1 MRGKR
6 LATRLLALLALC
18 GACASLAWAQASPTT
33 TPVRPAPGGASGAAD
48 GEEAE
53 AGEGI
58 FGFLTYRFSAADH
71 APLTDAEAAE
81 LEEFAVSTL
90 PPLARLLRATRDR
103 EPQELRRR
111 LARIAPQLRFLR
123 RMTDADPRMGQLLV
137 QHFRNNF
144 LFQRAQNRWA
154 QGNLPDVQ
162 RRRIEDEVRRKAAEN
177 LRLEMRILDE
187 RARVLETQREELVA
201 QRIASLSAPDTDLTA
216 ERPDVR
222 EAVEE
227 LRAATTDEGRALA
240 EALLHERIDFQIQDE
255 IDTCLRR
262 MRYVRAN
269 GEQIVER
276 RVQRILTTPPAERQ
290 RGREGHRPMSPR
302 EP

>member
-1 MRGKR
+1 MRGER
-6 LATRLLALLALC
+6 LATRLLVLWALLGGGAAL
-18 GACASLAWAQASPTT
+18 ALAQVSPAT
-33 TPVRPAPGGASGAAD
+33 TPSRPAPGGAPGAAD
-48 GEEAE
+48 GGRAE

-71 APLTDAEAAE
+71 APLTDDEAAE

-111 LARIAPQLRFLR
+111 LERIAPQLRFLR
-123 RMTDADPRMGQLLV
+123 RMTEADPRMGQMLV

-154 QGNLPDVQ
+154 QADVPDVQ

-187 RARVLETQREELVA
+187 RARVLETQREELIG
-201 QRIASLSAPDTDLTA
+201 QRIASLSAPGADLTP
-216 ERPDVR
+216 ERPEVR
-222 EAVEE
+222 AAVEE
-227 LRAATTDEGRALA
+227 LRAATTDEDRALA

-262 MRYVRAN
+262 MRYVQAN

-276 RVQRILTTPPAERQ
+276 RVQRILTVPPAERPG
-290 RGREGHRPMSPR
+290 GREGRRPMSPR
-302 EP
+302 VP